1 MSDKPN
7 ITTINRTWTTE
18 TGFDFSSIDIAWNSW
33 GTLNE
38 KKNNVI
44 LICHALTGNSN
55 AEDWFSGL
63 FKENGFIDL
72 DKHFV
77 LCINNLGSCY
87 GSTGPTSINP
97 ESGKPYQ
104 ADFPKFTIR
113 DIVHFQT
120 LLLDYLEI
128 HEIEMIIG
136 GSMGGMIALEFALMD
151 QRIRSLTLLAMSKAH
166 SPWAIGISHAQR
178 QAIYADE
185 NWKRGFYDP
194 DYPPQKG
201 LSAARALAM
210 ITYRS
215 PKDYEAKFGRSLNT
229 ETQKFEIENY
239 LEYQGEKLT
248 KRFDANSYVSLSQAM
263 DTHDISR
270 NRGSFKKTL
279 SNVKQPCLVIGVDT
293 DLLYPTYEQNELAE
307 FIPNSTYKEISS
319 SHGHDAFLIEFNQIN
334 DYLKSFYKSLSQK

>member
-18 TGFDFSSIDIAWNSW
+18 SGFDFSSIDIAWNSW

-38 KKNNVI
+38 KRNNVI

-87 GSTGPTSINP
+87 GSTGPSSVNP
-97 ESGKPYQ
+97 DSDESYR
-104 ADFPKFTIR
+104 ADFPKFSIR
-113 DIVHFQT
+113 DIVRFQT
-120 LLLDYLEI
+120 LLIDHLEI
-128 HEIEMIIG
+128 KGIEMIIG
-136 GSMGGMIALEFALMD
+136 GSMGGMIALEFALID
-151 QRIRSLTLLAMSKAH
+151 QRIQSVTLLAMGKAH

-185 NWKRGFYDP
+185 HWKKGFYDP
-194 DYPPQKG
+194 DLPPKKG

-215 PKDYEAKFGRSLNT
+215 PKDYELKFGRAINA
-229 ETQKFEIENY
+229 ENHKFEVENY
-239 LEYQGEKLT
+239 LEYQGKKLIE
-248 KRFDANSYVSLSQAM
+248 RFDANSYVRLSEAM

-270 NRGSFKKTL
+270 NRGSFEEIL

-293 DLLYPTYEQNELAE
+293 DLLYPSYEQKELVE
-307 FIPNSTYKEISS
+307 LIPNSIYKEISS
-319 SHGHDAFLIEFNQIN
+319 PHGHDAFLIEFNQIN
-334 DYLKSFYKSLSQK
+334 NYLKSFYKSFSNN